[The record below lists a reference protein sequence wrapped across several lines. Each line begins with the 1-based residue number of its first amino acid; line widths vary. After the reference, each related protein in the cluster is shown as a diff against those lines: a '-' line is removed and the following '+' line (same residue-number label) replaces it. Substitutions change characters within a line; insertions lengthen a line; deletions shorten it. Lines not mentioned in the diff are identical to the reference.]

1 MALAPRLPTPN
12 SDSKLQS
19 SIGKDAYFSEIVS
32 IQKQIPYE
40 RALGKFNPY
49 TSRRIEGPNDY
60 AFYCHCYALCRLY
73 ETNMQAVSDRAAA
86 QIKSLDIEQQTLKR
100 ELAASEA
107 QKAEAM
113 KENKRLRARSK
124 AIFFISTLLIVAVL
138 IFLPRQTKSVSSSS
152 HSSPSSNSSSVTV
165 PASPTPSTEDSSSGP
180 GSRPSGYVST
190 QYIGNKN
197 SKKFHKSSCSYL
209 PDKSNQIIFD
219 SRSDAIDAGY
229 SPCGRCYP

>member
-1 MALAPRLPTPN
+1 MALSPRLPTPT
-12 SDSKLQS
+12 SDSQLQS
-19 SIGKDAYFSEIVS
+19 SIGQDAYFSEIVS

-73 ETNMQAVSDRAAA
+73 EVNMQAVNDRATM
-86 QIKSLDIEQQTLKR
+86 QIKALDIEQQTLKR
-100 ELAASEA
+100 ELAASEV
-107 QKAEAM
+107 QRAETI

-124 AIFFISTLLIVAVL
+124 AIFFISVLLIVAVF
-138 IFLPRQTKSVSSSS
+138 IFLPNS
-152 HSSPSSNSSSVTV
+152 SSNSSSVTV
-165 PASPTPSTEDSSSGP
+165 PASPAPSTSHSSSGP
-180 GSRPSGYVST
+180 GSRPNGYVST

-219 SRSDAIDAGY
+219 SRSDAIDASY